1 MLQEVCVS
9 MANIIIKSDER
20 REQERE
26 VLRDYGVNPDKAS
39 ASERELAEAINYGTN
54 MAYEEMRRYN

>member
-1 MLQEVCVS
+1 

-39 ASERELAEAINYGTN
+39 ASEREFAEAINYGTN
-54 MAYEEMRRYN
+54 RAYEEMRRYN